1 MRQAKPSSKRGKT
14 RAELNEASWELK
26 RKKKHRGH
34 QSGSRNNS
42 VSITINPLNQQQI
55 KDPRIGSKKNIPLIS
70 DETKNVISHKIMVKE
85 DKPRLS
91 LEQQLEQLE
100 NDELL
105 NTLLDKLDNNKSIS
119 LTEQAYVDKMLD
131 KINNLMNKLGISII
145 ENDNEDE
152 NTENILHLLKQ
163 N

>member
-1 MRQAKPSSKRGKT
+1 MRQAKSSSKRGKT

-42 VSITINPLNQQQI
+42 ASIAIKPPNQQQI
-55 KDPRIGSKKNIPLIS
+55 KDPRIGSKKTIPLS
-70 DETKNVISHKIMVKE
+70 GDDSKNVKPRKIAVKE
-85 DKPRLS
+85 DKPILS

-105 NTLLDKLDNNKSIS
+105 NALLDKLDSNKSIS

-131 KINNLMNKLGISII
+131 KIDNLMNKLGISII
-145 ENDNEDE
+145 ENDSEDE
-152 NTENILHLLKQ
+152 NAENILHLLKQ

>member
-1 MRQAKPSSKRGKT
+1 MRQAKSSSKRAKT

-42 VSITINPLNQQQI
+42 VAMKSKPLNQQQT
-55 KDPRIGSKKNIPLIS
+55 KDPRIGSKKAISLIV
-70 DETKNVISHKIMVKE
+70 DDTKNVTSRKITIKADE
-85 DKPRLS
+85 PKLS

-105 NTLLDKLDNNKSIS
+105 NALLDKLDSSKPIS
-119 LTEQAYVDKMLD
+119 LSEQAYVDKMLD
-131 KINNLMNKLGISII
+131 KIDRLMNKLGISII

-152 NTENILHLLKQ
+152 NSENILHLLKQ